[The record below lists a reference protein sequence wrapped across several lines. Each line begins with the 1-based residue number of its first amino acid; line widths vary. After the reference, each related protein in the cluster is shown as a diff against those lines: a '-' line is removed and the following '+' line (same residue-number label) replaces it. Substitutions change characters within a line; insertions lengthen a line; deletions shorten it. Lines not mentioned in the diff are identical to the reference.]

1 MLGLFEVCDW
11 PGSPPPQ
18 TVDGMIGSDLQEPIH
33 EWSVRIVAAEILV
46 GLQEGLLGSILGLV
60 SIPQQ
65 PEAPVEARA
74 LVSSDQVGECTIV
87 TLPYPF
93 NPHGF
98 GGPLHDLHLFLPPA
112 ACCSTKLYELS
123 GEKLRPPGSAARR
136 LRPGRM
142 SFHS

>member
-65 PEAPVEARA
+65 PEAQVVDRR
-74 LVSSDQVGECTIV
+74 LVSSDQVGGCALV
-87 TLPYPF
+87 TLACPF
-93 NPHGF
+93 DPHGF
-98 GGPLHDLHLFLPPA
+98 GGPLPGLHLFLPPA

-123 GEKLRPPGSAARR
+123 GGKLRPPGAPA
-136 LRPGRM
+136 
-142 SFHS
+142 